1 MRCLDYSKRG
11 MELTGLSN
19 PRRYG
24 RGPAWGMA
32 CISLL
37 GVAASPV
44 GVEAADAGSSGLAV
58 EMAPASVSVALRS
71 SDGALQARSVLQRA
85 DCWDAA
91 PPGARVNC
99 HAEYDEGDT
108 QTFGLAH
115 YSGGVVTPT
124 SVRLVAEYSTFD
136 ITATAGAD
144 YTASHGRLTIEVGE
158 MYSRVVNFLA
168 HEDLLD
174 EHVERFGIKVD
185 PIRGTT
191 PLNLDYTV
199 MSIRDTDDP
208 PNVSIAD
215 AAGLESSGSLAFAV
229 ELDAPSGKRITVDLA
244 TSDGT
249 ATAGADYQTTTG
261 TLTFDAGTTTATAH
275 VQVENDGIAESDET
289 FQVTLS
295 MPVDVTVASAADGS
309 ATGTIEDTGTIPR
322 FAVADAQGVE
332 DVAGSL
338 GFVVTL
344 EQAGAADAAVDY
356 ATRDGTATA
365 GTDYEQ
371 TMGTLTIPAGEMT
384 GTIDIDVE
392 VDSVPEDEET
402 FSLVLTGSGDAVVLG
417 SGFGTGTILDDDTV
431 LSTEDVG
438 VAEGDG
444 TMEFVVKAAYGGGRT
459 ADATVDYETVDATA
473 TAGSDYER
481 KEGTLTFAP
490 GVASQTIVVSVTD
503 DDLDEP
509 EEETLNVA
517 FSNERNAVLR
527 EASAVGTI
535 RDNDDPPTVE
545 LAPATGVEG
554 DGELVFVASL
564 TGPSGLRVGQN
575 YATEELSGEDAARQ
589 GEDFE
594 YKAGRLVFEPGETE
608 IEIPVKVYD
617 DALDE
622 PDEKLELRTY
632 PDDDLFGLGLVI
644 GEGTIEDDDD
654 PPQLTVSDEEAPED
668 AGGMSFEVTLSA
680 SSGRD
685 VVVDYGTADRT
696 ALKGSDYD
704 EEKGSLTFRAG
715 ERVKTVPVTVL
726 DDALS
731 EADETFVLE
740 LGAAD
745 WATVGDG
752 EGTGTIVDDDDAT
765 TELSVRG
772 ATGTEGET
780 VDFAVSLSD
789 PSGRTVTTGY
799 RTVDGTA
806 VEGAD
811 YAATS
816 GTLTFA
822 PGETGATIPVALTDD
837 ALNERTETFR
847 LVLESPSNATLA
859 KGRARGTVED
869 DDPPPAVSVG
879 DDDGP
884 EDVGELEFAVTLG
897 SASGREVT
905 VSYGTADGSAVA
917 DADYAEVREAL
928 TFAAGETA
936 KTVQVEVV
944 DDDLHE
950 SDETFELVLSD
961 PDGAVPGTARGT
973 GSIRDN
979 DDPPP
984 TIGLDAASGVE
995 GGTADFVVSLDKPSG
1010 QTVTV
1015 AYATSD
1021 GTAAAGEDYEAADGV
1036 LTLAPTRMSGTIAV
1050 ELVDDAVD
1058 EPNETFALSLSA
1070 PRHATVGTMDAA
1082 GTVED
1087 NDDPPVLSVAD
1098 VAGTEGGAVELT
1110 VTLTGSSSAE
1120 VAVTYAT
1127 SDGTATAGADYGT
1140 AAGELTFAPG
1150 GTGRTVS
1157 VALVDDAV
1165 NEPKETFAFTLSRP
1179 ENATLGTAAAQVT
1192 VIDDDGAP
1200 QLSVTG
1206 GSAVEGG
1213 SVAFAVTV
1221 AGARSQAAT
1230 VAYATSDLTATAG
1243 EDYEAAQGT
1252 LTFAA
1257 GDSGDTVTVTLLDD
1271 AVYEPA
1277 ERFALTLSS
1286 AVNATIAAGTAE
1298 GGIVDDDG
1306 RPTLAI
1312 AGAAGVEGGG
1322 EMEFEVTLS
1331 GTGSEPVT
1339 VVYGTADGT
1348 ALAGADY
1355 EAAQG
1360 TLTFAAGESART
1372 LRVTLLDDAEHEPE
1386 ETFDA
1391 TLSSATNAVVETGR
1405 AQGRI
1410 SDDDAPPTLAVAPA
1424 TGAEGGVVQF
1434 VVALAGATGRT
1445 VTVAYATADGT
1456 ARSPAD
1462 YQRARGRLTYAPGE
1476 TRRTVAVQLA
1486 EDVLDE
1492 PDETFALTL
1501 SSAVNAVVAGAEA
1514 DGTILD
1520 DDQPP
1525 GLSVTGGADIEGGE
1539 VVFGVALAA
1548 PSGRTVVADYATSD
1562 GTASAGEDYEAKSGR
1577 LTFPPGAV
1585 AREIRVALLDDAFD
1599 EPEETFALTLSSPEN
1614 ASLTS
1619 GSADGRIVDNDG
1631 PPQLTVSDEEAPED
1645 AGGMSFEV
1653 TLSASSGRDVV
1664 VDYGTADRTAL
1675 KGSDY
1680 DEEKGSLTF
1689 RAGERVKTVPVAV
1702 RDDALSEA
1710 DETFV
1715 LELGAADWAT
1725 VGDGEGTGTIMDD
1738 DDATTELSVRG
1749 ATATEGET
1757 ADFAVSLSDP
1767 SGRTV
1772 TTRYRAVDGTA
1783 VEGADYAATSGTL
1796 TFAPGE
1802 TGATIPVVL
1811 TEDALNERTETF
1823 RLVLESPSN
1832 ATLAKGWARGTVE
1845 DDDPPPAVSVGDDDG
1860 PEDVGELE
1868 FAVTLGSASGREV
1881 TVSYGTADGSAVA
1894 DADYAEVRDA
1904 LTFAAGETAKTVRVA
1919 VVDDDLHESDET
1931 FELVLSDPDGAVPG
1945 TARGTGSI
1953 RDNDEPPPTIGLD
1966 AASGVEGGTAD
1977 FVVSLDKPSGQTVTV
1992 AYATSDGTAAAGE
2005 DYEAADGVLTL
2016 APTRMSGTIAVEL
2029 VDDAVDEPNE
2039 TFALSLSAPRHA
2051 TVGTMDAAGTVEDN
2065 DDPPVLSVADV
2076 AGTEGGAVELTVTL
2090 TGSSSAEVAVTY
2102 ATSDGTAT
2110 AGADYGT
2117 AAGVLTFAPGGTGRT
2132 VSVAL
2137 VDDAVNEPKE
2147 TFAFTLSRPENAT
2160 LGTAAAQ
2167 VTVIDDD
2174 GAPQLSVTGGSA
2186 VEGGSVAFAVT
2197 VAGARSQA
2205 ATVAY
2210 ATSDLTATAGE
2221 DYEAAQGTLTFA
2233 AGDSGG
2239 TVTVALLDDAVYEPA
2254 ERFAL
2259 TLSSAVNATIAAGTA
2274 EGGIVDDD
2282 GRPTLAIAGAAGV
2295 EGGGAMEFEVTLS
2308 GTGSEPVTVVYGTA
2322 DGTALAGA
2330 DYEAAQGTLT
2340 FAAGESARTL
2350 RVTLLDDA
2358 EHEPEETFD
2367 ATLSS
2372 ATNAV
2377 VETGR
2382 AQGRIADDDAPPT
2395 LAVAP
2400 ATGAEGGVV
2409 QFVVALAGATGRTVT
2424 VAYATA
2430 DGTARSPADY
2440 QRARGRLTYAPGET
2454 RRTVAVQLAE
2464 DVLDEPDET
2473 FALTLSSAVNAVV
2486 AGAEADGT
2494 ILDDDQPPGLSV
2506 TGGADIEGG
2515 EVVFGVALA
2524 APSGRTVVAD
2534 YATSDGTASAGEDYE
2549 AASGRL
2555 TFPPGAVAR
2564 EIRVTLLDDAF
2575 DEPEETFALT
2585 LSSPEN
2591 ASLTSGSADGRIV
2604 DNDGPPQL
2612 TVSDE
2617 EAPED
2622 AGGMSF
2628 EVTLSASSGRD
2639 VVVDYGTADRTALKG
2654 SDYDEEKGSLTF
2666 RAGERVKTVPV
2677 AVRDDALSEAD
2688 ETFVLELGAADWAT
2702 VGDGEGTGTI
2712 VDDDDA
2718 TTELSVRGA
2727 TATEGETADFAVS
2740 LSDPSGRTV
2749 TTGYR
2754 AVDGTA
2760 VEGADYAATS
2770 GTLTFAPGET
2780 GATIPVVLTEDA
2792 LNERTETFQL
2802 VLESPSNATLAK
2814 GRATGTVEDDDPPP
2828 AVSVGDDD
2836 GPEDVGELE
2845 FAVTLGSASGREV
2858 TVSYGTADGSAV
2870 ADADYAEARDA
2881 LTFAVGETAK
2891 TVRVAVL
2898 DDDLHES
2905 DETFELVLSD
2915 PDGAVPGTARG
2926 TGSIRDND
2934 EPPPTIGL
2942 DAASGVEGGTAD
2954 FVVSLDKPSGQTV
2967 TVAYATSDGTA
2978 AAGEDYEAAD
2988 GVLTLAPTRMS
2999 GTIAVELVDDAVDE
3013 PNETFALSLS
3023 APRHATVGTMD
3034 AAGTVEDNDDPP
3046 VLSVA
3051 DVAGTEG
3058 GAVELTVTLT
3068 GSSSA
3073 EVAVAYATSDG
3084 TATAGADYG
3093 TAAGELTFAP
3103 GGTGRTV
3110 SVALVDDAVNEPKE
3124 TFAFT
3129 LSRPEN
3135 ATLGTAAAQVTVIDD
3150 DGAPQLSVT
3159 GGSAVEGG
3167 SVAFAVTVAGARSQA
3182 ATVAYATSD
3191 LTATAG
3197 EDYEAAQGTLTFAA
3211 GDSGDTVT
3219 VLLLDDAVYE
3229 PAEKFA
3235 LTLSS
3240 AVNATIAAGTA
3251 EGGIVDD
3258 DGRPTLAIA
3267 GAAGVE
3273 GGGEM
3278 EFEVTLSGT
3287 GSEPVTVV
3295 YGTADGTALAGADY
3309 EAAQGTLTFAAGES
3323 ARTLRVT
3330 LLDDAEHEPEETFD
3344 ATLSSATNAVVE
3356 TGRAQGRISDDDAPP
3371 TLAVAPATGA
3381 EGGVVQFVV
3390 ALAGA
3395 TGRTVTVAYATA
3407 DGTAR
3412 SPADYQRARGRLT
3425 YAPGETRKTVP
3436 VSLAEDVLDEPDE
3449 TFALTLSSAVNAV
3462 VAGAEADGT
3471 ILDDDQP
3478 PGLSVTGGADIE
3490 GGEVVFGV
3498 ALAAPSGRTVVAGY
3512 ATSDGTASAGEDYVA
3527 KSGRLTFPPGA
3538 VAREIRVALLDD
3550 AFDEPEET
3558 FALTLSSPE
3567 NASLT
3572 SGSADG
3578 RIVDNDGAA
3587 TLTIGD
3593 AEADEGAALD
3603 FVVRLSGS
3611 SDRTATVRWA
3621 TMDGTA
3627 ASAEDYEAAEG
3638 VLTFAAGVETAVV
3651 SIRSVEDDVVE
3662 ADEMFE
3668 VVLSSAENASVADA
3682 RGTGSIVDDDRHR
3695 EISVADATATEGEV
3709 LDFVVT
3715 LDEPT
3720 PVPATVDYATSDGT
3734 ARAGDDYAPAQGT
3747 LTFPAGGTRGT
3758 VSVALTEDD
3767 APEPEESFALTLSA
3781 PTNAVLADD
3790 TATGTII
3797 DDDRHREISVA
3808 DATAAEGE
3816 VLDFVVT
3823 LDEPTSLPATVD
3835 YATSDGTARA
3845 GDDYA
3850 PAQGTLTFPAGG
3862 TRGTVSVA
3870 LTEDDA
3876 PEPEESF
3883 GLTLSAPTNAVLADD
3898 TATGTIID
3906 DDRHREISVADATAA
3921 EGEVLDF
3928 VVTLDEPTSL
3938 SATVDYAT
3946 SDGTAGAGEDYAPAQ
3961 GTLTFPAGGTRGTV
3975 SVALT
3980 EDDVPEPEESFGLTL
3995 SAPTNA
4001 VLADDT
4007 ATGTIID
4014 DDRLSVLAIADA
4026 SATEGAGELSFAVTL
4041 DAATTLGGDG
4051 GLRDRR
4057 RDGDAGGGLRGR
4069 RRHPDVRAGRACAGD
4084 PRAGLRR
4091 HRGRG
4096 RRDVRAGADGPG
4108 RRDAG
4113 RRRGDGHDRGRR
4125 RAAGAVDRRR
4135 VRRGRRWRTRP
4146 RGCPGPR
4153 PDGRRDGGLHDR
4165 GRDRRSGGGLRT
4177 TVGHVDLR
4185 AWGDGEDRARGVAG
4199 RRRARGR
4206 RDVRGPSGRAPGRDD
4221 RRRRGD
4227 GRDHRRRRPAGA
4239 VHRGRVG
4246 RGGCR
4251 GTGVRRGPGRRER
4264 GGSDGGV
4271 RDLGRHR
4278 DGGRGLRVGGGHAD
4292 VRARRDGEGGPGGG
4306 GGRRGGGAGRGDL
4319 RRDARRSGGR
4329 DLGGRRSDGHDPRRR
4344 PRSPDGGRAIADG
4357 DAVRGGR
4364 RLRARSRR
4372 LLRRHGT
4379 ALLGGVVRAW
4389 DRDGCARREQADG
4402 GAGVHRRV
4410 RSGGVGDQPGG
4421 IGERRAGGARGRRPG
4436 RTRGYRRGARLPRPG
4451 RPRQRRRRRRRPVRR
4466 GGASRSPGSKRLRV
4480 AGSVAAGRRERRQ
4493 LEPVRV
4499 RSGRP
4504 GGIRRGSR
4512 VGGTAGHGTRSAAAA
4527 VRNPQA
4533 AGRVLA
4539 PGVGRRPG
4547 PRVDGLGPGR
4557 HAAFRVGTGWNVAPR
4572 HPDRHARG
4580 RRRGRR
4586 RLACRGVGA
4595 AHRGRR
4601 GLPVPAVGGRL
4612 RRRDGR
4618 GAASRGPHQHPS
4630 LRGPCPR
4637 PGLGV
4642 VGPRRRR
4649 GRGRGRALRVG
4660 ADCGGRSLDAA
4671 CGARRAA
4678 PDRARRTARGVGG
4691 GGAGGAPPVHRE
4703 RGAACRRPF
4712 RDGGAGEAGIG
4723 VGRRGAGRLRVFPCH
4738 LRARARPPRLGRRG
4752 DGHRIGAGR
4761 GSALPEP
4768 AAASGRRRG
4777 DQRACAALGGRRP
4790 GPCRQPGAVVPAEGG
4805 RHGLARH
4812 AVPAAGPR
4820 ATRAGPCRQRP
4831 VDRPLRDRVARRT

>member
-58 EMAPASVSVALRS
+58 EMAPASVSVALGS

-144 YTASHGRLTIEVGE
+144 YTASRGRLTIEVGE

-444 TMEFVVKAAYGGGRT
+444 TMKFVVKAAYGGGRT
-459 ADATVDYETVDATA
+459 ADATVDYETMDATA

-490 GVASQTIVVSVTD
+490 GVASQTIEVPVTD

-554 DGELVFVASL
+554 DPELVFVASL
-564 TGPSGLRVGQN
+564 TGPSGLPVGQN

-594 YKAGRLVFEPGETE
+594 YTAGRLVFEPGETE

-715 ERVKTVPVTVL
+715 ERVKTVPVAVL

-780 VDFAVSLSD
+780 VYFAVSLSD

-1120 VAVTYAT
+1120 VAVA
-1127 SDGTATAGADYGT
+1127 
-1140 AAGELTFAPG
+1140 
-1150 GTGRTVS
+1150 
-1157 VALVDDAV
+1157 
-1165 NEPKETFAFTLSRP
+1165 
-1179 ENATLGTAAAQVT
+1179 
-1192 VIDDDGAP
+1192 
-1200 QLSVTG
+1200 
-1206 GSAVEGG
+1206 
-1213 SVAFAVTV
+1213 
-1221 AGARSQAAT
+1221 
-1230 VAYATSDLTATAG
+1230 
-1243 EDYEAAQGT
+1243 
-1252 LTFAA
+1252 
-1257 GDSGDTVTVTLLDD
+1257 
-1271 AVYEPA
+1271 
-1277 ERFALTLSS
+1277 
-1286 AVNATIAAGTAE
+1286 
-1298 GGIVDDDG
+1298 
-1306 RPTLAI
+1306 
-1312 AGAAGVEGGG
+1312 
-1322 EMEFEVTLS
+1322 
-1331 GTGSEPVT
+1331 
-1339 VVYGTADGT
+1339 
-1348 ALAGADY
+1348 
-1355 EAAQG
+1355 
-1360 TLTFAAGESART
+1360 
-1372 LRVTLLDDAEHEPE
+1372 
-1386 ETFDA
+1386 
-1391 TLSSATNAVVETGR
+1391 
-1405 AQGRI
+1405 
-1410 SDDDAPPTLAVAPA
+1410 
-1424 TGAEGGVVQF
+1424 
-1434 VVALAGATGRT
+1434 
-1445 VTVAYATADGT
+1445 
-1456 ARSPAD
+1456 
-1462 YQRARGRLTYAPGE
+1462 
-1476 TRRTVAVQLA
+1476 
-1486 EDVLDE
+1486 
-1492 PDETFALTL
+1492 
-1501 SSAVNAVVAGAEA
+1501 
-1514 DGTILD
+1514 
-1520 DDQPP
+1520 
-1525 GLSVTGGADIEGGE
+1525 
-1539 VVFGVALAA
+1539 
-1548 PSGRTVVADYATSD
+1548 
-1562 GTASAGEDYEAKSGR
+1562 
-1577 LTFPPGAV
+1577 
-1585 AREIRVALLDDAFD
+1585 
-1599 EPEETFALTLSSPEN
+1599 
-1614 ASLTS
+1614 
-1619 GSADGRIVDNDG
+1619 
-1631 PPQLTVSDEEAPED
+1631 
-1645 AGGMSFEV
+1645 
-1653 TLSASSGRDVV
+1653 
-1664 VDYGTADRTAL
+1664 
-1675 KGSDY
+1675 
-1680 DEEKGSLTF
+1680 
-1689 RAGERVKTVPVAV
+1689 
-1702 RDDALSEA
+1702 
-1710 DETFV
+1710 
-1715 LELGAADWAT
+1715 
-1725 VGDGEGTGTIMDD
+1725 
-1738 DDATTELSVRG
+1738 
-1749 ATATEGET
+1749 
-1757 ADFAVSLSDP
+1757 
-1767 SGRTV
+1767 
-1772 TTRYRAVDGTA
+1772 
-1783 VEGADYAATSGTL
+1783 
-1796 TFAPGE
+1796 
-1802 TGATIPVVL
+1802 
-1811 TEDALNERTETF
+1811 
-1823 RLVLESPSN
+1823 
-1832 ATLAKGWARGTVE
+1832 
-1845 DDDPPPAVSVGDDDG
+1845 
-1860 PEDVGELE
+1860 
-1868 FAVTLGSASGREV
+1868 
-1881 TVSYGTADGSAVA
+1881 
-1894 DADYAEVRDA
+1894 
-1904 LTFAAGETAKTVRVA
+1904 
-1919 VVDDDLHESDET
+1919 
-1931 FELVLSDPDGAVPG
+1931 
-1945 TARGTGSI
+1945 
-1953 RDNDEPPPTIGLD
+1953 
-1966 AASGVEGGTAD
+1966 
-1977 FVVSLDKPSGQTVTV
+1977 
-1992 AYATSDGTAAAGE
+1992 
-2005 DYEAADGVLTL
+2005 
-2016 APTRMSGTIAVEL
+2016 
-2029 VDDAVDEPNE
+2029 
-2039 TFALSLSAPRHA
+2039 
-2051 TVGTMDAAGTVEDN
+2051 
-2065 DDPPVLSVADV
+2065 
-2076 AGTEGGAVELTVTL
+2076 
-2090 TGSSSAEVAVTY
+2090 Y

-2233 AGDSGG
+2233 AGDSGD
-2239 TVTVALLDDAVYEPA
+2239 TVTVTLLDDAVYEPA

-2688 ETFVLELGAADWAT
+2688 ETFVLELGAADWAIVGDGEGTGTIVDDDDPPQLTVSDEEAPEDAGGMSFEVTLSASSGRDVVVDYGTADRTALKGSDYDEEKGSLTFRAGERVKTVPVAVRDDALSEADETFVLELGAADWAT

-2712 VDDDDA
+2712 VDDDDPPQLTVSDEEAPEDAGGMSFEVTLSASSGRDVVVDYGTADRTALKGSDYDEEKGSLTFRAGERVKTVPVAVRDDALSEADETFVLELGAADWATVGDGEGTGTIVDDDDPPQLTVSDEEAPEDAGGMSFEVTLSASSGRDVVVDYGTADRTALKGSDYDEEKGSLTFRAGERVKTVPVAVRDDALSEADETFVLELGAADWATVGDGEGTGTIMDDDDA

-2749 TTGYR
+2749 TTRYR

-2792 LNERTETFQL
+2792 LNERTETFRL

-2814 GRATGTVEDDDPPP
+2814 GWARGTVEDDDPPP

-2870 ADADYAEARDA
+2870 ADADYAEVRDA
-2881 LTFAVGETAK
+2881 LTFAAGETAK

-3073 EVAVAYATSDG
+3073 EVAVTYATSDG

-3093 TAAGELTFAP
+3093 TVAGVLTFAP

-3211 GDSGDTVT
+3211 GDSGGTVT
-3219 VLLLDDAVYE
+3219 VALLDDAVYE
-3229 PAEKFA
+3229 PAERFA

-3295 YGTADGTALAGADY
+3295 YGTVDGTALAGADY

-3356 TGRAQGRISDDDAPP
+3356 TGRAQGRIADDDAPP

-3390 ALAGA
+3390 ALTGA
-3395 TGRTVTVAYATA
+3395 TGRTVTVVYATA

-3425 YAPGETRKTVP
+3425 YAPGETRRTVAVP
-3436 VSLAEDVLDEPDE
+3436 LAEDVLDEPDE

-3512 ATSDGTASAGEDYVA
+3512 ATSDGTASAGEDYEA
-3527 KSGRLTFPPGA
+3527 ASGRLTFPPGA

-3550 AFDEPEET
+3550 AVDEPEET

-3682 RGTGSIVDDDRHR
+3682 RGRGSIIDDDRHR
-3695 EISVADATATEGEV
+3695 EISVADATAAEGEV

-3720 PVPATVDYATSDGT
+3720 SLSATVDYATSDGT
-3734 ARAGDDYAPAQGT
+3734 AGAGEDYAPAQGT

-3767 APEPEESFALTLSA
+3767 VPEPEESFGLTLSA

-3938 SATVDYAT
+3938 PATVDYAT
-3946 SDGTAGAGEDYAPAQ
+3946 SDGTARAGEDYAPAQ

-4041 DAATTLGGDG
+4041 DAATRSAVTVAYATADGTATQGEDYEAGAGILTFAPGELVQAIRVPVFDDTADEADETFALVLTDPGGATLGDGEATGTIEDDDEPPALSIADGSAGEGDG
-4051 GLRDRR
+4051 ELALAVVLDRAQTVAVTAAYMTADGTAAAGEDYEQQSGTLTFAPGETERTVRVALLDDAAHEADETFAVHLAAPRGATIDDGEATGAIIDDDAPPALSIADASGEEAAGELAFAVVLDAASGVEATVAYATSDGTATAGEDYASAAGTLTFAPGETEKAVRVAVVDDAAAEPDEETFAVTLAGPEGATLADGEATGTIRD
-4057 RDGDAGGGLRGR
+4057 DDLVPPMAGGRLPTAMLCVGGADFELDLADYFDGMELRFSAVSSAPGIATAALAGSRLTVAPVSIGESEVAVSATNPAGSASVALAVRVVADPAELAAIDAVLASLGR
-4069 RRHPDVRAGRACAGD
+4069 GVLASVADAVGDRFAEAARRAPRETSAYASPGPSPPAAGNAVNWSRYGFD
-4084 PRAGLRR
+4084 RAGL
-4091 HRGRG
+4091 
-4096 RRDVRAGADGPG
+4096 AG
-4108 RRDAG
+4108 
-4113 RRRGDGHDRGRR
+4113 
-4125 RAAGAVDRRR
+4125 
-4135 VRRGRRWRTRP
+4135 
-4146 RGCPGPR
+4146 
-4153 PDGRRDGGLHDR
+4153 
-4165 GRDRRSGGGLRT
+4165 
-4177 TVGHVDLR
+4177 
-4185 AWGDGEDRARGVAG
+4185 
-4199 RRRARGR
+4199 
-4206 RDVRGPSGRAPGRDD
+4206 
-4221 RRRRGD
+4221 
-4227 GRDHRRRRPAGA
+4227 
-4239 VHRGRVG
+4239 
-4246 RGGCR
+4246 
-4251 GTGVRRGPGRRER
+4251 
-4264 GGSDGGV
+4264 
-4271 RDLGRHR
+4271 
-4278 DGGRGLRVGGGHAD
+4278 
-4292 VRARRDGEGGPGGG
+4292 
-4306 GGRRGGGAGRGDL
+4306 
-4319 RRDARRSGGR
+4319 
-4329 DLGGRRSDGHDPRRR
+4329 
-4344 PRSPDGGRAIADG
+4344 
-4357 DAVRGGR
+4357 
-4364 RLRARSRR
+4364 
-4372 LLRRHGT
+4372 
-4379 ALLGGVVRAW
+4379 
-4389 DRDGCARREQADG
+4389 
-4402 GAGVHRRV
+4402 
-4410 RSGGVGDQPGG
+4410 
-4421 IGERRAGGARGRRPG
+4421 
-4436 RTRGYRRGARLPRPG
+4436 
-4451 RPRQRRRRRRRPVRR
+4451 
-4466 GGASRSPGSKRLRV
+4466 
-4480 AGSVAAGRRERRQ
+4480 
-4493 LEPVRV
+4493 
-4499 RSGRP
+4499 
-4504 GGIRRGSR
+4504 
-4512 VGGTAGHGTRSAAAA
+4512 
-4527 VRNPQA
+4527 
-4533 AGRVLA
+4533 
-4539 PGVGRRPG
+4539 
-4547 PRVDGLGPGR
+4547 
-4557 HAAFRVGTGWNVAPR
+4557 F
-4572 HPDRHARG
+4572 
-4580 RRRGRR
+4580 
-4586 RLACRGVGA
+4586 
-4595 AHRGRR
+4595 
-4601 GLPVPAVGGRL
+4601 
-4612 RRRDGR
+4612 
-4618 GAASRGPHQHPS
+4618 
-4630 LRGPCPR
+4630 
-4637 PGLGV
+4637 
-4642 VGPRRRR
+4642 
-4649 GRGRGRALRVG
+4649 
-4660 ADCGGRSLDAA
+4660 
-4671 CGARRAA
+4671 
-4678 PDRARRTARGVGG
+4678 
-4691 GGAGGAPPVHRE
+4691 
-4703 RGAACRRPF
+4703 
-4712 RDGGAGEAGIG
+4712 AGEAGSAGPLAMGRDPPPPPFGTRRPPVAFSLQASAGGPGPAWTVWGRADTRRFESGLDGTSHRGTLTGMHVGADAGTDDWLAG
-4723 VGRRGAGRLRVFPCH
+4723 VSVLRTEADADYRFQRSVDACGGGTGEGLLRADLTSIHPYAGRALGRGWVWLALGAGEGEVVVERCES
-4738 LRARARPPRLGRRG
+4738 GR
-4752 DGHRIGAGR
+4752 I
-4761 GSALPEP
+4761 
-4768 AAASGRRRG
+4768 AAADLSTRL
-4777 DQRACAALGGRRP
+4777 AALGGRHPIARGERLAVSVVEELGVLRLSTGNAAPPVGGRSVTVGQARLGLELAGVAPVDCACSLATFVRALARRDWGDGATGTGLELAAGVRYRNQPRRLGVDAGIRALALHSADGVRDRAANLALWFLPKADGTGWHGTLSLRRDPGRP
-4790 GPCRQPGAVVPAEGG
+4790 GPD
-4805 RHGLARH
+4805 LAGNAPWTGHSGIGSPDAPDRWL
-4812 AVPAAGPR
+4812 AGTRIGYAIARRRGTATPFLELDAGPAAGGGR
-4820 ATRAGPCRQRP
+4820 LGVRHVFGGIIVEWGIGRLAD
-4831 VDRPLRDRVARRT
+4831 DRWRSGNQFVLTADGRF

>member
-1 MRCLDYSKRG
+1 
-11 MELTGLSN
+11 
-19 PRRYG
+19 
-24 RGPAWGMA
+24 MA

-58 EMAPASVSVALRS
+58 EMAPASVSVALGS

-144 YTASHGRLTIEVGE
+144 YTAASGTLTIEVGE

-473 TAGSDYER
+473 TAGRDYVR
-481 KEGTLTFAP
+481 AEGTLTFAP

-608 IEIPVKVYD
+608 IEIPVTVYD

-654 PPQLTVSDEEAPED
+654 PPQLAVSDEEAPED

-780 VDFAVSLSD
+780 VYFAVSLSD

-822 PGETGATIPVALTDD
+822 PGETGATIPVVLTED

-936 KTVQVEVV
+936 KTVQVEVVDDDLHESDETFELVLSDPDGAVPGTARGTGSIRDNDDPPPTIGLDAASGVEGGTADFVVSLDKPSGQTVTVAYATSDGTAAAGEDYEAADGVLTLAPTRMSGTIAVELVDDAVDEPNETFALSLSAPRHATVGTMDAAGTVEDNDDPPVLSVADVAGTEGGAVELTVTLTGSSSAEVAVTYATSDGTATAGADYGTAAGVLTFAPGGTGRTVSVALVDDAVNEPKETFAFTLSRPENATLGTAAAQVTVIDDDGAPQLSVTGGSAVEGGSVAFAVTVAGARSQAATVAYATSDLTATAGEDYEAAQGTLTFAAGDSGDTVTVTLLDDAVYEPAEKFALTLSSAVNATIAAGTAEGGIVDDDGRPTLAIAGAAGVEGGGAMEFEVTLSGTGSEPVTVVYGTADGTALAGADYEAAQGTLTFAAGESARTLRVTLLDDAEHEPEETFDATLSSATNAVVETGRAQGRIADDDAPPTLAVAPATGAEGGVVQFVVALAGATGRTVTVAYATADGTARSPADYQRARGRLTYAPGETRRTVAVQLAEDVLDEPDETFALTLSSAVNAVVAGAEADGTILDDDQPPGLSVTGGADIEGGEVVFGVALAAPSGRTVVADYATSDGTASAGEDYVAKSGRLTFPPGAVAREIRVALLDDAFDEPEETFALTLSSPENASLTSRSADGRIVDNDGPPQLTVSDEEAPEDAGGMSFEVTLSASSGRDVVVDYGTADRTALKGSDYDEEKGSLTFRAGERVKTVPVAVRDDALSEADETFVLELGAADWAIVGDGEGTGTIVDDDDATTELSVRGATATEGETAYFAVSLSDPSGRTVTTGYRAVDGTAVEGADYAATSGTLTFAPGETGATIPVVLTEDALNERTETFRLVLESPSNATLAKGRATGTVEDDDPPPAVSVGDDDGPEDVGELEFAVTLGSASGREVTVSYGTADGSAVADADYAEVREALTFAAGETAKTVRVAVV

-1257 GDSGDTVTVTLLDD
+1257 GDSGDTVTVL
-1271 AVYEPA
+1271 
-1277 ERFALTLSS
+1277 
-1286 AVNATIAAGTAE
+1286 
-1298 GGIVDDDG
+1298 
-1306 RPTLAI
+1306 
-1312 AGAAGVEGGG
+1312 
-1322 EMEFEVTLS
+1322 
-1331 GTGSEPVT
+1331 
-1339 VVYGTADGT
+1339 
-1348 ALAGADY
+1348 
-1355 EAAQG
+1355 
-1360 TLTFAAGESART
+1360 
-1372 LRVTLLDDAEHEPE
+1372 
-1386 ETFDA
+1386 
-1391 TLSSATNAVVETGR
+1391 
-1405 AQGRI
+1405 
-1410 SDDDAPPTLAVAPA
+1410 
-1424 TGAEGGVVQF
+1424 
-1434 VVALAGATGRT
+1434 
-1445 VTVAYATADGT
+1445 
-1456 ARSPAD
+1456 
-1462 YQRARGRLTYAPGE
+1462 
-1476 TRRTVAVQLA
+1476 
-1486 EDVLDE
+1486 
-1492 PDETFALTL
+1492 
-1501 SSAVNAVVAGAEA
+1501 
-1514 DGTILD
+1514 
-1520 DDQPP
+1520 
-1525 GLSVTGGADIEGGE
+1525 
-1539 VVFGVALAA
+1539 
-1548 PSGRTVVADYATSD
+1548 
-1562 GTASAGEDYEAKSGR
+1562 
-1577 LTFPPGAV
+1577 
-1585 AREIRVALLDDAFD
+1585 
-1599 EPEETFALTLSSPEN
+1599 
-1614 ASLTS
+1614 
-1619 GSADGRIVDNDG
+1619 
-1631 PPQLTVSDEEAPED
+1631 
-1645 AGGMSFEV
+1645 
-1653 TLSASSGRDVV
+1653 
-1664 VDYGTADRTAL
+1664 
-1675 KGSDY
+1675 
-1680 DEEKGSLTF
+1680 
-1689 RAGERVKTVPVAV
+1689 
-1702 RDDALSEA
+1702 
-1710 DETFV
+1710 
-1715 LELGAADWAT
+1715 
-1725 VGDGEGTGTIMDD
+1725 
-1738 DDATTELSVRG
+1738 
-1749 ATATEGET
+1749 
-1757 ADFAVSLSDP
+1757 
-1767 SGRTV
+1767 
-1772 TTRYRAVDGTA
+1772 
-1783 VEGADYAATSGTL
+1783 
-1796 TFAPGE
+1796 
-1802 TGATIPVVL
+1802 
-1811 TEDALNERTETF
+1811 
-1823 RLVLESPSN
+1823 
-1832 ATLAKGWARGTVE
+1832 
-1845 DDDPPPAVSVGDDDG
+1845 
-1860 PEDVGELE
+1860 
-1868 FAVTLGSASGREV
+1868 
-1881 TVSYGTADGSAVA
+1881 
-1894 DADYAEVRDA
+1894 
-1904 LTFAAGETAKTVRVA
+1904 
-1919 VVDDDLHESDET
+1919 
-1931 FELVLSDPDGAVPG
+1931 
-1945 TARGTGSI
+1945 
-1953 RDNDEPPPTIGLD
+1953 
-1966 AASGVEGGTAD
+1966 
-1977 FVVSLDKPSGQTVTV
+1977 
-1992 AYATSDGTAAAGE
+1992 
-2005 DYEAADGVLTL
+2005 
-2016 APTRMSGTIAVEL
+2016 
-2029 VDDAVDEPNE
+2029 
-2039 TFALSLSAPRHA
+2039 
-2051 TVGTMDAAGTVEDN
+2051 
-2065 DDPPVLSVADV
+2065 
-2076 AGTEGGAVELTVTL
+2076 
-2090 TGSSSAEVAVTY
+2090 
-2102 ATSDGTAT
+2102 
-2110 AGADYGT
+2110 
-2117 AAGVLTFAPGGTGRT
+2117 
-2132 VSVAL
+2132 
-2137 VDDAVNEPKE
+2137 
-2147 TFAFTLSRPENAT
+2147 
-2160 LGTAAAQ
+2160 
-2167 VTVIDDD
+2167 
-2174 GAPQLSVTGGSA
+2174 
-2186 VEGGSVAFAVT
+2186 
-2197 VAGARSQA
+2197 
-2205 ATVAY
+2205 
-2210 ATSDLTATAGE
+2210 
-2221 DYEAAQGTLTFA
+2221 
-2233 AGDSGG
+2233 
-2239 TVTVALLDDAVYEPA
+2239 LLDDAVYEPA

-2534 YATSDGTASAGEDYE
+2534 YATSDGTASAGEDYV
-2549 AASGRL
+2549 AKSGRL

-2591 ASLTSGSADGRIV
+2591 ASLTSR
-2604 DNDGPPQL
+2604 
-2612 TVSDE
+2612 
-2617 EAPED
+2617 
-2622 AGGMSF
+2622 
-2628 EVTLSASSGRD
+2628 
-2639 VVVDYGTADRTALKG
+2639 
-2654 SDYDEEKGSLTF
+2654 
-2666 RAGERVKTVPV
+2666 
-2677 AVRDDALSEAD
+2677 
-2688 ETFVLELGAADWAT
+2688 
-2702 VGDGEGTGTI
+2702 
-2712 VDDDDA
+2712 
-2718 TTELSVRGA
+2718 
-2727 TATEGETADFAVS
+2727 
-2740 LSDPSGRTV
+2740 
-2749 TTGYR
+2749 
-2754 AVDGTA
+2754 
-2760 VEGADYAATS
+2760 
-2770 GTLTFAPGET
+2770 
-2780 GATIPVVLTEDA
+2780 
-2792 LNERTETFQL
+2792 
-2802 VLESPSNATLAK
+2802 
-2814 GRATGTVEDDDPPP
+2814 
-2828 AVSVGDDD
+2828 
-2836 GPEDVGELE
+2836 
-2845 FAVTLGSASGREV
+2845 
-2858 TVSYGTADGSAV
+2858 
-2870 ADADYAEARDA
+2870 
-2881 LTFAVGETAK
+2881 
-2891 TVRVAVL
+2891 
-2898 DDDLHES
+2898 
-2905 DETFELVLSD
+2905 
-2915 PDGAVPGTARG
+2915 
-2926 TGSIRDND
+2926 
-2934 EPPPTIGL
+2934 
-2942 DAASGVEGGTAD
+2942 
-2954 FVVSLDKPSGQTV
+2954 
-2967 TVAYATSDGTA
+2967 
-2978 AAGEDYEAAD
+2978 
-2988 GVLTLAPTRMS
+2988 
-2999 GTIAVELVDDAVDE
+2999 
-3013 PNETFALSLS
+3013 
-3023 APRHATVGTMD
+3023 
-3034 AAGTVEDNDDPP
+3034 
-3046 VLSVA
+3046 
-3051 DVAGTEG
+3051 
-3058 GAVELTVTLT
+3058 
-3068 GSSSA
+3068 
-3073 EVAVAYATSDG
+3073 
-3084 TATAGADYG
+3084 
-3093 TAAGELTFAP
+3093 
-3103 GGTGRTV
+3103 
-3110 SVALVDDAVNEPKE
+3110 
-3124 TFAFT
+3124 
-3129 LSRPEN
+3129 
-3135 ATLGTAAAQVTVIDD
+3135 
-3150 DGAPQLSVT
+3150 
-3159 GGSAVEGG
+3159 
-3167 SVAFAVTVAGARSQA
+3167 
-3182 ATVAYATSD
+3182 
-3191 LTATAG
+3191 
-3197 EDYEAAQGTLTFAA
+3197 
-3211 GDSGDTVT
+3211 
-3219 VLLLDDAVYE
+3219 
-3229 PAEKFA
+3229 
-3235 LTLSS
+3235 
-3240 AVNATIAAGTA
+3240 
-3251 EGGIVDD
+3251 
-3258 DGRPTLAIA
+3258 
-3267 GAAGVE
+3267 
-3273 GGGEM
+3273 
-3278 EFEVTLSGT
+3278 
-3287 GSEPVTVV
+3287 
-3295 YGTADGTALAGADY
+3295 
-3309 EAAQGTLTFAAGES
+3309 
-3323 ARTLRVT
+3323 
-3330 LLDDAEHEPEETFD
+3330 
-3344 ATLSSATNAVVE
+3344 
-3356 TGRAQGRISDDDAPP
+3356 
-3371 TLAVAPATGA
+3371 
-3381 EGGVVQFVV
+3381 
-3390 ALAGA
+3390 
-3395 TGRTVTVAYATA
+3395 
-3407 DGTAR
+3407 
-3412 SPADYQRARGRLT
+3412 
-3425 YAPGETRKTVP
+3425 
-3436 VSLAEDVLDEPDE
+3436 
-3449 TFALTLSSAVNAV
+3449 
-3462 VAGAEADGT
+3462 
-3471 ILDDDQP
+3471 
-3478 PGLSVTGGADIE
+3478 
-3490 GGEVVFGV
+3490 
-3498 ALAAPSGRTVVAGY
+3498 
-3512 ATSDGTASAGEDYVA
+3512 
-3527 KSGRLTFPPGA
+3527 
-3538 VAREIRVALLDD
+3538 
-3550 AFDEPEET
+3550 
-3558 FALTLSSPE
+3558 
-3567 NASLT
+3567 
-3572 SGSADG
+3572 SADG

-3682 RGTGSIVDDDRHR
+3682 RGRGSIIDDDRHR
-3695 EISVADATATEGEV
+3695 EISVADATAAEGEV

-4041 DAATTLGGDG
+4041 DAATTSAVTVAYATADG
-4051 GLRDRR
+4051 TATQGEDYE
-4057 RDGDAGGGLRGR
+4057 
-4069 RRHPDVRAGRACAGD
+4069 
-4084 PRAGLRR
+4084 
-4091 HRGRG
+4091 
-4096 RRDVRAGADGPG
+4096 AGAGILTFAPG
-4108 RRDAG
+4108 ELVQAIRVPVFDDTADEADETFALVLTDPG
-4113 RRRGDGHDRGRR
+4113 
-4125 RAAGAVDRRR
+4125 GA
-4135 VRRGRRWRTRP
+4135 T
-4146 RGCPGPR
+4146 
-4153 PDGRRDGGLHDR
+4153 L
-4165 GRDRRSGGGLRT
+4165 
-4177 TVGHVDLR
+4177 
-4185 AWGDGEDRARGVAG
+4185 GDGEATGTIE
-4199 RRRARGR
+4199 
-4206 RDVRGPSGRAPGRDD
+4206 DD
-4221 RRRRGD
+4221 D
-4227 GRDHRRRRPAGA
+4227 EPPAL
-4239 VHRGRVG
+4239 
-4246 RGGCR
+4246 
-4251 GTGVRRGPGRRER
+4251 
-4264 GGSDGGV
+4264 S
-4271 RDLGRHR
+4271 
-4278 DGGRGLRVGGGHAD
+4278 
-4292 VRARRDGEGGPGGG
+4292 
-4306 GGRRGGGAGRGDL
+4306 
-4319 RRDARRSGGR
+4319 
-4329 DLGGRRSDGHDPRRR
+4329 
-4344 PRSPDGGRAIADG
+4344 IADG
-4357 DAVRGGR
+4357 SAGEGDGELALAVV
-4364 RLRARSRR
+4364 LDRAQTVAVTAAYMTAD
-4372 LLRRHGT
+4372 GT
-4379 ALLGGVVRAW
+4379 AAAGE
-4389 DRDGCARREQADG
+4389 DYEQQ
-4402 GAGVHRRV
+4402 
-4410 RSGGVGDQPGG
+4410 SGTLTFAPGET
-4421 IGERRAGGARGRRPG
+4421 ER
-4436 RTRGYRRGARLPRPG
+4436 T
-4451 RPRQRRRRRRRPVRR
+4451 V
-4466 GGASRSPGSKRLRV
+4466 RV
-4480 AGSVAAGRRERRQ
+4480 A
-4493 LEPVRV
+4493 L
-4499 RSGRP
+4499 
-4504 GGIRRGSR
+4504 
-4512 VGGTAGHGTRSAAAA
+4512 
-4527 VRNPQA
+4527 
-4533 AGRVLA
+4533 L
-4539 PGVGRRPG
+4539 
-4547 PRVDGLGPGR
+4547 D
-4557 HAAFRVGTGWNVAPR
+4557 
-4572 HPDRHARG
+4572 D
-4580 RRRGRR
+4580 
-4586 RLACRGVGA
+4586 A
-4595 AHRGRR
+4595 AHEADETF
-4601 GLPVPAVGGRL
+4601 AVHL
-4612 RRRDGR
+4612 
-4618 GAASRGPHQHPS
+4618 AASRGATIDDGEATGAIIDDDAPPALS
-4630 LRGPCPR
+4630 IADASGEEAAGELAFA
-4637 PGLGV
+4637 V
-4642 VGPRRRR
+4642 V
-4649 GRGRGRALRVG
+4649 
-4660 ADCGGRSLDAA
+4660 LDAA
-4671 CGARRAA
+4671 SGVEATVAYATSDGTATAGEDYASAAGTLTFAPGETEKAVRVAVVDDAAAEPDEETFAVTLGGPEGATLADGEATGTIRDDDLVPPMAGGRLPTAMLCVGGADFELDLADYFDGMELRFSAVSSAPGIATAALAGSRLTVAPVSIGESEVAVSATNPAGSASVALAVRVVADPAELAAIDAVLASLGRGVLASVADAVGDRFAEAARRAPGEA
-4678 PDRARRTARGVGG
+4678 SAYASPEPSPPVAWNAVAWSRYGSDRAGLA
-4691 GGAGGAPPVHRE
+4691 E
-4703 RGAACRRPF
+4703 F
-4712 RDGGAGEAGIG
+4712 AGEAGSAGPQAMGRDPPPPFGTRRPPVAFSLQASAGGPGPAWTVWGRADTRRFESGLDGTSHRGTLTGMHVGADAGADDWLAG
-4723 VGRRGAGRLRVFPCH
+4723 VSVLRTEADADYRFQRSVDACGGGTGEGLLRADLTSIHPYAGRALGRGWVWLALGAGEGEVVVERCES
-4738 LRARARPPRLGRRG
+4738 GR
-4752 DGHRIGAGR
+4752 I
-4761 GSALPEP
+4761 
-4768 AAASGRRRG
+4768 AAADLSTRL
-4777 DQRACAALGGRRP
+4777 AALGGRHPIARGERLAVLVVEELGVLRLSTGNAAPPAGGRSVTVGQARLGLELAGVAPVDCACSLATFVRALARRDWGDGATGTGLELAAGVRYRNQPRRLGVDAGISALALHSADGVRDRAANLALWFLPKADGTGWHGTLSLRRDPGRP
-4790 GPCRQPGAVVPAEGG
+4790 GPDLAGNAPWTGHSGIGSPDAPDRWLAGTRIGYAIARRRGTATPFLELDAGRAAGGG
-4805 RHGLARH
+4805 RLGVRHVFGGIIVEWGIDRLAD
-4812 AVPAAGPR
+4812 
-4820 ATRAGPCRQRP
+4820 
-4831 VDRPLRDRVARRT
+4831 DRWRSGNQFVLTADGRF